1 MRFGRGFILL
11 LSLLLTA
18 VILFAWH
25 ELQEQEISLSLQIS
39 SGGSVEEID
48 CWQSDSAAGYFFL
61 PSYGELESARLRI
74 KGDGELMLDGSPV
87 TDGMSC
93 GGFVL
98 DKPYSLT
105 NKVGEHLGTVTFVRS
120 GNVAAMYID
129 VASGSMDYIHEDLD
143 HTEGGTIRVYRADG
157 SRDYSGR
164 IKSIGGRGQSTWAA
178 AKKPYSITLSS
189 GADLLEMGKAEKWI
203 LLANAYDS
211 SHLRNK
217 LVLEASAEVG
227 PPYTP
232 ECRWVDLYL
241 NGEYAGLYLLTERN
255 EVNPQ
260 RVNISGSGS
269 FLVSKDWETR
279 FIERNRFYFT
289 TNSHTTLHILYSNI
303 SVEELKKVWQSAEN
317 AILSEDGIDPVTGKS
332 WQELIDVDS
341 WARRFL
347 IEEVFANVDAGIRS
361 QAFFRDG
368 ADGKIF
374 AGPVWDYDLA
384 LGNTFAW
391 SMPSP
396 NMAFASIEGIWGSEW
411 YAALYRKEEFYS
423 RLTEIYEKEFRPVL
437 DSLVNERIDRYAEEI
452 SAAAAMNRLRWG
464 TGDAAL
470 EAAWI
475 KRYTSERKEFLDSLW
490 LKKEPY
496 CKVTVRFENGVRLRY
511 YVRPG
516 ETLPELWDDDDD
528 AAAAYV
534 VRNDSEIGE
543 PFDLSQPIWE
553 DADILLKEEAG
564 EYLIGW
570 PTEEAGD
577 EESYEE
583 RPSVFRYAPLTV
595 FLVLAVLMIAVDIR
609 RNRKED
615 SHG

>member
-1 MRFGRGFILL
+1 MRLGRGFILL

-25 ELQEQEISLSLQIS
+25 EQEEQEISLSLQIP
-39 SGGSVEEID
+39 SGSLVEEID
-48 CWQSDSAAGYFFL
+48 CWQSDSGESYFFL
-61 PSYGELESARLRI
+61 PSYGELESARLRVR
-74 KGDGELMLDGSPV
+74 GESGLALDGSMV

-98 DKPYSLT
+98 DRPYSLT
-105 NKVGEHLGTVTFVRS
+105 NGAGEYLGSVTFIRS
-120 GNVAAMYID
+120 ENIPTLYID

-143 HTEGGTIRVYRADG
+143 HSEGGSIRVYQADG
-157 SRDYSGR
+157 SQDYSGR

-178 AKKPYSITLSS
+178 AKKPYSITLSA
-189 GADLLEMGKAEKWI
+189 GADLLEMGRAEKWI

-255 EVNPQ
+255 EVNSQ
-260 RVNISGSGS
+260 RVNISKSGS
-269 FLVSKDWETR
+269 FLVSKDWEAR
-279 FIERNRFYFT
+279 FIERNRIYFT
-289 TNSHTTLHILYSNI
+289 TDSHAALRVLYSDI
-303 SVEELKKVWQSAEN
+303 SMEELKKAWQSAEN

-332 WQELIDVDS
+332 WQELIDIDS

-347 IEEVFANVDAGIRS
+347 IEEVFANIDGGIRS

-368 ADGKIF
+368 ADGKIC

-384 LGNTFAW
+384 FGNTFAW
-391 SMPSP
+391 AMPSP
-396 NMAFASIEGIWGSEW
+396 SMAFVSIEGIWGSGW

-437 DSLVNERIDRYAEEI
+437 DSIVDERIDRYAEEI

-470 EAAWI
+470 EAKWI
-475 KRYTSERKEFLDSLW
+475 KRYTSEREQFLDSLW
-490 LKKEPY
+490 LKNEPY
-496 CKVTVRFENGVRLRY
+496 CQVTVRLENGVRLRY

-516 ETLPELWDDDDD
+516 ETLPELGEDDDDIVS
-528 AAAAYV
+528 AYEI
-534 VRNDSEIGE
+534 RNDSETGE

-553 DADILLKEEAG
+553 DTEISLRENSDD
-564 EYLIGW
+564 YLSYW
-570 PTEEAGD
+570 PTEEEAY
-577 EESYEE
+577 YEE
-583 RPSVFRYAPLTV
+583 RPSVFRYGPLAV
-595 FLVLAVLMIAVDIR
+595 FLVLAVLMIAVDICR
-609 RNRKED
+609 RRKEGG
-615 SHG
+615 HG